1 VTTAA
6 ADLVLPRYGAESLAD
21 VLPSVLGAL
30 GVRGE
35 QNGLGLPSASRY
47 CVLLVDGMGWHLVRS
62 QPAAAPFLN
71 SLTGRPLTAGAP
83 TTTAT
88 SLTSLGTG
96 LAPGR
101 HGVLGYTTRKPG
113 TTSEMLN
120 ALKWDKDVDPVAYQ
134 PHPTVFERAAAAGVA
149 VTVLGQRAFAKS
161 GLTAAGLRSSNFQ
174 GADSLGERVALAAVA
189 SAAAEPVLTY
199 VYDADLDYTGH
210 ARGCRSA
217 AWRHQLVLLD
227 RFAEELYEALPP
239 GTVLLVTADHGMV
252 DVDHA
257 RRIDVDDIPA
267 LRAGVDL
274 VAGEARFRHVY
285 TVPGAAAEVLAAWR
299 EVLGPRA
306 AVRSRDEATGEGWFG
321 AVEGRVAERIG
332 DVVAAV
338 NGDCA
343 VERRSVFPIES
354 RLIGLHGGLTE
365 AEMLVPLLT
374 VEA

>member
-1 VTTAA
+1 V
-6 ADLVLPRYGAESLAD
+6 GGCFS
-21 VLPSVLGAL
+21 
-30 GVRGE
+30 
-35 QNGLGLPSASRY
+35 SAPPPTPPPE
-47 CVLLVDGMGWHLVRS
+47 
-62 QPAAAPFLN
+62 PA
-71 SLTGRPLTAGAP
+71 
-83 TTTAT
+83 
-88 SLTSLGTG
+88 
-96 LAPGR
+96 
-101 HGVLGYTTRKPG
+101 
-113 TTSEMLN
+113 
-120 ALKWDKDVDPVAYQ
+120 
-134 PHPTVFERAAAAGVA
+134 
-149 VTVLGQRAFAKS
+149 
-161 GLTAAGLRSSNFQ
+161 
-174 GADSLGERVALAAVA
+174 
-189 SAAAEPVLTY
+189 LTY